1 MRQGSATISAR
12 IQLTPPTRLVSF
24 GLFFFI
30 LLFTTAKAYS
40 QYELFDIGSVVQDVK
55 TRYNLSKMDVSR
67 IRPMI
72 ERENEDVI
80 VMYTRFEGS
89 SSTYSATLWREV
101 IRRRSD
107 FESRLDA
114 NLTARGKTAVRA
126 ARTEMEERLFGVLV
140 DEYIYFLDE
149 SLELNPFQFAIVD
162 DLFKKEYRTKHRMI
176 VKHLNDAAL
185 LERELDSASDSTN
198 AEMERILLPTQIR
211 CYRALLSPGTN
222 LIG

>member
-1 MRQGSATISAR
+1 MRQGSGTTSNLDRLA
-12 IQLTPPTRLVSF
+12 PPNVMLSL
-24 GLFFFI
+24 GLLFFF

-55 TRYNLSKMDVSR
+55 TRYNLSRTDVLR

-89 SSTYSATLWREV
+89 TAGYSAILWREV

-107 FESRLDA
+107 FETRLDV
-114 NLTARGKTAVRA
+114 NLTARGRTAIRA

-162 DLFKKEYRTKHRMI
+162 DLFKKEYRIKHRLI
-176 VKHLNDAAL
+176 VKYINDAAS
-185 LERELDSASDSTN
+185 LERELDSANSSTN
-198 AEMERILLPTQIR
+198 AEMERILLPSQLR
-211 CYRALLSPGTN
+211 YYRALLSPGSS
-222 LIG
+222 LMG